1 MNIITINN
9 NVMQKNIYTR
19 SKKKVYIKKKQKKK
33 TYSTFTNSL
42 SKVQMKRNDFTDFF
56 LFHYLK

>member
-9 NVMQKNIYTR
+9 NVMQKNISTR

-33 TYSTFTNSL
+33 LTPHSQIL
-42 SKVQMKRNDFTDFF
+42 SPKFR
-56 LFHYLK
+56 